1 MKFDVLVVTASNEA
15 QARGYRA
22 MVAPLVGAL
31 AKKILVVPDPGG
43 KRVGSL
49 GSTVGVL
56 KKLGDVSKMRVLVC
70 HSGGDSKRLP
80 SYAAIGKAFVPVPD
94 GRGKT
99 VSLFERIVANM
110 EQLRLP
116 KSGVLVVCGDVAPE
130 FDFGLCDFS
139 KSGVTGVAYYD
150 SPEEGSRH
158 GVYVPGKL
166 ESKVGVVERNNST
179 LELQLKTRTSHI
191 GRDACPQASADGSE
205 SRPYQVKSFLQK
217 PSPAAAKAA
226 GAVCRGKVAV
236 DTGILWIDPTTAKK
250 IVAAGWKVGDI
261 YDEFARELLNGFAP
275 FHVNVVPR
283 CSFFH
288 IGSTRELLARLGK
301 GREWVE
307 GCAISRDEMKL
318 GGRNVV
324 TFVPREFGP
333 INLAE
338 GECLTCLPVDGKW
351 IPIRY
356 RVEDDFKSDGK
367 WEKLKLGEI
376 MKKVDHKKL
385 LALRKVDDCITVEL
399 PLRIDFAGG
408 WSDTPPICYKMG
420 GAVFNA
426 AVTLNGVKP
435 VKVRVRRLATKE
447 VSVESV
453 DLGKSG
459 VLKSL
464 EEIRAP
470 KDPHDWCALVKSALT
485 VTKFD
490 FSRGGLDIKISAD
503 VPKGSGMGTSSILGA
518 ALVTALERVAGRK
531 PEWKR
536 VASLTLALEKEMA
549 TGGGWQDQIGGLVP
563 GAKLVVTKPG
573 ESQNPR
579 MSCVSAKSEAAF
591 SKFLKDR
598 ALLYF
603 TGRKRMA
610 RNILRGV
617 IGFFEEN
624 PDDIARSIVRRL
636 KSDAERAFKAVE
648 SCDWDSFCSAVN
660 DYWLSKKALD
670 PGSTNPLVE
679 LIIARMAPWISAV
692 SLCGAGGGGF
702 MFVIARSKDA
712 KAKIKSVLEKHPPI
726 KTGRFFDFEIAN

>member
-1 MKFDVLVVTASNEA
+1 MKFDILVVTASNEA

-22 MVAPLVGAL
+22 MVAPLVGSL
-31 AKKILVVPDPGG
+31 AEKILVVPDPGG

-56 KKLGDVSKMRVLVC
+56 RKLGDVSKRRVLIC

-94 GRGKT
+94 SRGKI

-130 FDFGLCDFS
+130 FDFGSCDFS

-158 GVYVPGKL
+158 GVYVPGN
-166 ESKVGVVERNNST
+166 GERV
-179 LELQLKTRTSHI
+179 R
-191 GRDACPQASADGSE
+191 A
-205 SRPYQVKSFLQK
+205 FLQK
-217 PSPAAAKAA
+217 PSPSAAKAA
-226 GAVCRGKVAV
+226 GAVCHGKVAV
-236 DTGILWIDPTTAKK
+236 DTGILWIDPATAKK

-333 INLAE
+333 IDLAE
-338 GECLTCLPVDGKW
+338 GECLTCLPVGGKW

-367 WEKLKLGEI
+367 WDKLKLGEI

-385 LALRKVDDCITVEL
+385 LALRKTEDCITVEL

-435 VKVRVRRLATKE
+435 VKVRVQRLAEKE
-447 VSVESV
+447 VHVESV

-464 EEIRAP
+464 AEIRAP

-490 FSRGGLDIKISAD
+490 FSRGGLDIRISAD

-531 PEWKR
+531 AEWKR

-563 GAKLVVTKPG
+563 GAHLISTTPG
-573 ESQNPR
+573 KGQNPR
-579 MSCVSAKSEAAF
+579 MSCVSPKSEAAF
-591 SKFLKDR
+591 AKFLKER

-636 KSDAERAFKAVE
+636 KSDAERAFRAVE

>member
-31 AKKILVVPDPGG
+31 AEKILVVPDPGG

-56 KKLGDVSKMRVLVC
+56 KKLGDVSKSRVLVC

-80 SYAAIGKAFVPVPD
+80 AYAAIGKAFVPVPD
-94 GRGKT
+94 SCGRT

-110 EQLRLP
+110 ERLKLP
-116 KSGVLVVCGDVAPE
+116 KGGVLVVCGDVAPE
-130 FDFGLCDFS
+130 FDFGSCDFS
-139 KSGVTGVAYYD
+139 KGGVTGVAYYD

-158 GVYVPGKL
+158 GVYVP
-166 ESKVGVVERNNST
+166 EN
-179 LELQLKTRTSHI
+179 
-191 GRDACPQASADGSE
+191 GRRLSAV
-205 SRPYQVKSFLQK
+205 RAFLQK
-217 PSPAAAKAA
+217 PLPSAAKSA
-226 GAVCRGKVAV
+226 GAVRRGKVAV
-236 DTGILWIDPTTAKK
+236 DTGILWIDPATAKK

-261 YDEFARELLNGFAP
+261 YDEFAHELLGGFAP

-307 GCAISRDEMKL
+307 GCAIPRGEMKL

-324 TFVPREFGP
+324 TFVPRELGP
-333 INLAE
+333 IDLAE
-338 GECLTCLPVDGKW
+338 GECLTCLPVGGKW
-351 IPIRY
+351 LPIRY

-367 WEKLKLGEI
+367 WDKLKLGEI

-385 LALRKVDDCITVEL
+385 LALRKAEDCITVEL

-435 VKVRVRRLATKE
+435 VKVRVRRLAERE
-447 VSVESV
+447 VRVESV

-464 EEIRAP
+464 AEIRAP

-490 FSRGGLDIKISAD
+490 FSHGGLDIKISAD

-518 ALVTALERVAGRK
+518 ALVTALERVAGRR

-563 GAKLVVTKPG
+563 GAHLVVTKLG
-573 ESQNPR
+573 KSQDPR
-579 MSCVSAKSEAAF
+579 MSRVSPRAEKAF
-591 SKFLKDR
+591 SKFLGDR

-610 RNILRGV
+610 RNVLRGV
-617 IGFFEEN
+617 LAFFAEN

-636 KSDAERAFKAVE
+636 KSDADRAFKAVE

-702 MFVIARSKDA
+702 MFVVARSKDA

-726 KTGRFFDFEIAN
+726 KSGRFFDFAIAKEQTV

>member
-1 MKFDVLVVTASNEA
+1 MKFDILVVTASNEA

-22 MVAPLVGAL
+22 MVAPLVGSL
-31 AKKILVVPDPGG
+31 AEKILVVPDPGG

-56 KKLGDVSKMRVLVC
+56 RKLGDVSKRRVLIC

-94 GRGKT
+94 SRGKT

-130 FDFGLCDFS
+130 FDFGSCDFS

-158 GVYVPGKL
+158 GVYVPGN
-166 ESKVGVVERNNST
+166 GERV
-179 LELQLKTRTSHI
+179 R
-191 GRDACPQASADGSE
+191 A
-205 SRPYQVKSFLQK
+205 FLQK
-217 PSPAAAKAA
+217 PSPSAAKAA
-226 GAVCRGKVAV
+226 GAVCHGKVAV
-236 DTGILWIDPTTAKK
+236 DTGILWIDPATAKK

-333 INLAE
+333 IDLAE
-338 GECLTCLPVDGKW
+338 GECLTCLPVGKKW

-367 WEKLKLGEI
+367 WDKLRLGEI

-385 LALRKVDDCITVEL
+385 LALRKTEDCITVEL

-435 VKVRVRRLATKE
+435 VKVRVRRLAKKE
-447 VSVESV
+447 VRVESV
-453 DLGKSG
+453 DLGKYG

-464 EEIRAP
+464 AEIRAP

-490 FSRGGLDIKISAD
+490 FSRGGLDIRISAD

-531 PEWKR
+531 AEWKR

-563 GAKLVVTKPG
+563 GAHLVSTTPG
-573 ESQNPR
+573 KSQNPR
-579 MSCVSAKSEAAF
+579 MSCVSPKSEAAF
-591 SKFLKDR
+591 AKFLKER

-702 MFVIARSKDA
+702 MFVVARSKDA

-726 KTGRFFDFEIAN
+726 KTGRFFDFEIAKE

>member
-22 MVAPLVGAL
+22 MVAPLVGSL
-31 AKKILVVPDPGG
+31 AEKILVVPDPGG

-56 KKLGDVSKMRVLVC
+56 RKLGDVSKRRVLIC

-94 GRGKT
+94 SRGKT

-110 EQLRLP
+110 EQLLLP

-130 FDFGLCDFS
+130 FDFSSCDFS

-150 SPEEGSRH
+150 SLEEGSRH
-158 GVYVPGKL
+158 GVYVPENG
-166 ESKVGVVERNNST
+166 ERV
-179 LELQLKTRTSHI
+179 R
-191 GRDACPQASADGSE
+191 A
-205 SRPYQVKSFLQK
+205 FLQK
-217 PSPAAAKAA
+217 PSPSAAKAA

-236 DTGILWIDPTTAKK
+236 DTGILWIDPATAKK

-261 YDEFARELLNGFAP
+261 YDEFARELLDGFAP

-333 INLAE
+333 IDLAE
-338 GECLTCLPVDGKW
+338 GECLTCLPVGGKW
-351 IPIRY
+351 LPIRY
-356 RVEDDFKSDGK
+356 HVEDDFKSDGK
-367 WEKLKLGEI
+367 WDKLKLGEI

-385 LALRKVDDCITVEL
+385 LALRKTEDCITVEL

-435 VKVRVRRLATKE
+435 VKVRVRRLAEKE
-447 VSVESV
+447 VHVESV

-464 EEIRAP
+464 AEIRAP

-490 FSRGGLDIKISAD
+490 FSCGGLDIRISAD

-531 PEWKR
+531 AEWKR

-563 GAKLVVTKPG
+563 GAHLISTTPG
-573 ESQNPR
+573 KGQNPR
-579 MSCVSAKSEAAF
+579 MSCVSPKSEAAF
-591 SKFLKDR
+591 AKFLKEC

-636 KSDAERAFKAVE
+636 KSDAERAFRAVE

>member
-1 MKFDVLVVTASNEA
+1 MKFDILVVTASNEA

-22 MVAPLVGAL
+22 MVAPLVGSL
-31 AKKILVVPDPGG
+31 AEKILVVPDPGG

-116 KSGVLVVCGDVAPE
+116 RSGVLVVCGDVAPE

-158 GVYVPGKL
+158 GVYVPEKL
-166 ESKVGVVERNNST
+166 ESKVGVGERNNST
-179 LELQLKTRTSHI
+179 LERQLKTRTSH
-191 GRDACPQASADGSE
+191 GAKGSNLSA
-205 SRPYQVKSFLQK
+205 VTSFLQK
-217 PSPAAAKAA
+217 PTPSAAKAA

-236 DTGILWIDPTTAKK
+236 DTGILWIDPATAKK
-250 IVAAGWKVGDI
+250 IIAAGWKIGDI

-288 IGSTRELLARLGK
+288 IGSTRELLARLGE

-307 GCAISRDEMKL
+307 GCAISRGEMKL

-324 TFVPREFGP
+324 TFVPREFGT
-333 INLAE
+333 IKLAE
-338 GECLTCLPVDGKW
+338 GECLTCLPVGGKW
-351 IPIRY
+351 IPIHY

-367 WEKLKLGEI
+367 WDMLKLGEI

-385 LALRKVDDCITVEL
+385 LELRKAEDCITVEL

-435 VKVRVRRLATKE
+435 VKVRVRRLAAKE

-459 VLKSL
+459 ILKSL
-464 EEIRAP
+464 DEIRAP

-518 ALVTALERVAGRK
+518 ALVTALERAAGRK
-531 PEWKR
+531 TEWKR

-563 GAKLVVTKPG
+563 GAHLVSTTPG
-573 ESQNPR
+573 KSQNPNLKR
-579 MSCVSAKSEAAF
+579 VSTKSEAAF

-624 PDDIARSIVRRL
+624 PDDIARSIVHRL

-702 MFVIARSKDA
+702 MFVVARSKDA

>member
-1 MKFDVLVVTASNEA
+1 MKFDILVVTASNEA

-22 MVAPLVGAL
+22 MVAPLVGSL
-31 AKKILVVPDPGG
+31 AEKILVVPDPGG

-56 KKLGDVSKMRVLVC
+56 KKLGDVSKMRVLIC

-94 GRGKT
+94 SCGKT

-130 FDFGLCDFS
+130 FDFGSCEFS
-139 KSGVTGVAYYD
+139 RSGVTGVAYYD

-158 GVYVPGKL
+158 GVYVPGNG
-166 ESKVGVVERNNST
+166 ERVTGNGEWGTGNGEWGTYPPSEASAEGTAGNVERV
-179 LELQLKTRTSHI
+179 R
-191 GRDACPQASADGSE
+191 A
-205 SRPYQVKSFLQK
+205 FLQK
-217 PSPAAAKAA
+217 PSPSAAKAA
-226 GAVCRGKVAV
+226 GAVHRGKVAV
-236 DTGILWIDPTTAKK
+236 DTGILWIDPATAKK
-250 IVAAGWKVGDI
+250 IVVAGWKVGDI
-261 YDEFARELLNGFAP
+261 YDEFARELLNGFAQ
-275 FHVNVVPR
+275 FHVNIVPR

-288 IGSTRELLARLGK
+288 IGSTRELLERLGM

-333 INLAE
+333 IDLSE
-338 GECLTCLPVDGKW
+338 GECLTCLPVGGKW

-367 WEKLKLGEI
+367 WDKLKLGEI

-385 LALRKVDDCITVEL
+385 LALRKTEDCIKVEL

-435 VKVRVRRLATKE
+435 VKVRVRRLADKE
-447 VSVESV
+447 VRVESV

-464 EEIRAP
+464 AEIRAP

-490 FSRGGLDIKISAD
+490 FSSGGLDIKISAD

-518 ALVTALERVAGRK
+518 ALVTALERAAGRK

-563 GAKLVVTKPG
+563 GAHLVSTTPG
-573 ESQNPR
+573 KSQNPSLKR
-579 MSCVSAKSEAAF
+579 VSAKSEAAL
-591 SKFLKDR
+591 SKFLNER

-617 IGFFEEN
+617 LGFFEEN

>member
-1 MKFDVLVVTASNEA
+1 MKFDILVVTASNEA

-22 MVAPLVGAL
+22 MVAQLVGAL
-31 AKKILVVPDPGG
+31 AEKILVVPDPGG

-56 KKLGDVSKMRVLVC
+56 KKLGDVSKKRVLIC

-94 GRGKT
+94 SRGKT

-130 FDFGLCDFS
+130 FDFGSCDFS

-166 ESKVGVVERNNST
+166 ESKVGVVERNNSA
-179 LELQLKTRTSHI
+179 LELQLETRTSH
-191 GRDACPQASADGSE
+191 GASKGSNL
-205 SRPYQVKSFLQK
+205 SAVTSFLQK
-217 PSPAAAKAA
+217 PTPSAAKAA
-226 GAVCRGKVAV
+226 GAVHRGKVAV
-236 DTGILWIDPTTAKK
+236 DTGILWIDPATAKK
-250 IVAAGWKVGDI
+250 IVVAGWKVGDI

-275 FHVNVVPR
+275 FHVNIVPR

-288 IGSTRELLARLGK
+288 IGSTRELLERLGM

-333 INLAE
+333 IDLSE
-338 GECLTCLPVDGKW
+338 GECLTCLPVGGKW

-367 WEKLKLGEI
+367 WDRLKLGEI

-385 LALRKVDDCITVEL
+385 LTLRKTENCITVEL

-435 VKVRVRRLATKE
+435 VKVRVRRLADKE
-447 VSVESV
+447 VRVESV

-464 EEIRAP
+464 AEILAP

-518 ALVTALERVAGRK
+518 ALVTALERAAGRK

-563 GAKLVVTKPG
+563 GAHLVSTTPG
-573 ESQNPR
+573 KSQNPSLKR
-579 MSCVSAKSEAAF
+579 VSAKSEAAL
-591 SKFLKDR
+591 SKFLNER

-712 KAKIKSVLEKHPPI
+712 RAKIKSVLEKHPPI

>member
-31 AKKILVVPDPGG
+31 AEKILVVPDPGG

-56 KKLGDVSKMRVLVC
+56 KKLGDVSKSRVLVC

-80 SYAAIGKAFVPVPD
+80 AYAAIGKAFVPVPD
-94 GRGKT
+94 SCGRT

-110 EQLRLP
+110 ERLKLP
-116 KSGVLVVCGDVAPE
+116 KGGVLVVCGDVAPE
-130 FDFGLCDFS
+130 FDFGSCDFS
-139 KSGVTGVAYYD
+139 KGGVTGVAYYD

-158 GVYVPGKL
+158 GVYVP
-166 ESKVGVVERNNST
+166 EN
-179 LELQLKTRTSHI
+179 
-191 GRDACPQASADGSE
+191 GRRLSAV
-205 SRPYQVKSFLQK
+205 RAFLQK
-217 PSPAAAKAA
+217 PSPSAAKSA
-226 GAVCRGKVAV
+226 GAVRRGKVAV
-236 DTGILWIDPTTAKK
+236 DTGILWIDPATAKK

-261 YDEFARELLNGFAP
+261 YDEFAHELLGGFAP

-307 GCAISRDEMKL
+307 GCAIPRGEMKL

-324 TFVPREFGP
+324 TFVPRELGP
-333 INLAE
+333 IDLAE
-338 GECLTCLPVDGKW
+338 GECLTCLPVGGKW
-351 IPIRY
+351 LPIRY

-367 WEKLKLGEI
+367 WDKLKLGEI
-376 MKKVDHKKL
+376 MKKVDHRKL
-385 LALRKVDDCITVEL
+385 LALRKAEDCATVEL

-435 VKVRVRRLATKE
+435 VKVRVRRLAERE
-447 VSVESV
+447 VRVESV

-464 EEIRAP
+464 AEIRAP

-490 FSRGGLDIKISAD
+490 FSHGGLDIKISAD

-518 ALVTALERVAGRK
+518 ALVTALERVAGRR

-536 VASLTLALEKEMA
+536 VASLTLALEREMA

-563 GAKLVVTKPG
+563 GAHLVVTKPG
-573 ESQNPR
+573 KSQDPR
-579 MSCVSAKSEAAF
+579 MSRVSPRAEKAF
-591 SKFLKDR
+591 SKFLGDR

-610 RNILRGV
+610 RNVLRGV
-617 IGFFEEN
+617 LAFFAED

-702 MFVIARSKDA
+702 MFVVARSKDA

-726 KTGRFFDFEIAN
+726 KSGRFFDFEIAE

>member
-22 MVAPLVGAL
+22 MVAPLVGSL
-31 AKKILVVPDPGG
+31 AEKILVVPDPGG

-56 KKLGDVSKMRVLVC
+56 KKLGDVSKSRVLIC

-94 GRGKT
+94 SRGKT

-116 KSGVLVVCGDVAPE
+116 KGGVLVVCGDVAPE
-130 FDFGLCDFS
+130 FDFGSCDFS

-158 GVYVPGKL
+158 GVYVP
-166 ESKVGVVERNNST
+166 EN
-179 LELQLKTRTSHI
+179 TRSL
-191 GRDACPQASADGSE
+191 SA
-205 SRPYQVKSFLQK
+205 VTSFLQK

-226 GAVCRGKVAV
+226 GALCRGKVAV
-236 DTGILWIDPTTAKK
+236 DTGILWIDPATAKK

-261 YDEFARELLNGFAP
+261 YDEFARELLDGFAP

-307 GCAISRDEMKL
+307 GCSIPRAEMKL

-324 TFVPREFGP
+324 TFVPGEFGP
-333 INLAE
+333 IDLAE
-338 GECLTCLPVDGKW
+338 GECLTCLPVGKKW
-351 IPIRY
+351 IPVRY

-385 LALRKVDDCITVEL
+385 LALRKAEDCIIVEL

-435 VKVRVRRLATKE
+435 VKVRVSRLAERE
-447 VSVESV
+447 VRVESV
-453 DLGKSG
+453 DLGQSG

-464 EEIRAP
+464 AEIRAP

-518 ALVTALERVAGRK
+518 SLVTALERVAGRK
-531 PEWKR
+531 AEWKR

-563 GAKLVVTKPG
+563 GAHFVSTKPG
-573 ESQNPR
+573 KRQDPSLKR
-579 MSCVSAKSEAAF
+579 VSPKSEAAF
-591 SKFLKDR
+591 AKFLKER

-702 MFVIARSKDA
+702 MFVVARSKDA
-712 KAKIKSVLEKHPPI
+712 KAKIRSVLENHPPI
-726 KTGRFFDFEIAN
+726 RTGRFFDFEIAE

>member
-22 MVAPLVGAL
+22 MVAPLVGLL
-31 AKKILVVPDPGG
+31 AEKILVVPDPGG

-56 KKLGDVSKMRVLVC
+56 KKLGDVSKQRVLIC

-94 GRGKT
+94 SRGKT

-130 FDFGLCDFS
+130 FDFGSCDFS

-150 SPEEGSRH
+150 SPDEGSRH
-158 GVYVPGKL
+158 GVYVPEKG
-166 ESKVGVVERNNST
+166 ERGTGNGERNRPLRGFATHGEANTPS
-179 LELQLKTRTSHI
+179 E
-191 GRDACPQASADGSE
+191 ASAEGTAGNGE
-205 SRPYQVKSFLQK
+205 RVRAFLQK
-217 PSPAAAKAA
+217 PSPSEAKAA
-226 GAVCRGKVAV
+226 GAVHRGKVAV
-236 DTGILWIDPTTAKK
+236 DTGILWIDPATAEK
-250 IVAAGWKVGDI
+250 IVSAGWKVGDI
-261 YDEFARELLNGFAP
+261 YDEFARELLDGFAP

-288 IGSTRELLARLGK
+288 IGSTRELLVRLGK

-333 INLAE
+333 VELAE
-338 GECLTCLPVDGKW
+338 GECLTCLPVGKKW
-351 IPIRY
+351 IPVRY

-385 LALRKVDDCITVEL
+385 LALRKADDCITVEL

-435 VKVRVRRLATKE
+435 VKVRVSRLAAKE
-447 VSVESV
+447 VHVESV

-464 EEIRAP
+464 AEIRAP

-563 GAKLVVTKPG
+563 GAHLVVTKPG
-573 ESQNPR
+573 KSQDPR
-579 MSCVSAKSEAAF
+579 MSCVSVKSEAAF

-702 MFVIARSKDA
+702 MFVVARSKDA

-726 KTGRFFDFEIAN
+726 KTGRFFDFEIAD

>member
-1 MKFDVLVVTASNEA
+1 MKFDILVVTASNEA

-22 MVAPLVGAL
+22 MVAPLVGSL
-31 AKKILVVPDPGG
+31 AEKILVVPDPGG

-56 KKLGDVSKMRVLVC
+56 RKLGDVSKRRVLIC

-94 GRGKT
+94 SRGKT

-130 FDFGLCDFS
+130 FDFGSCDFS

-158 GVYVPGKL
+158 GVYVPGN
-166 ESKVGVVERNNST
+166 GERV
-179 LELQLKTRTSHI
+179 R
-191 GRDACPQASADGSE
+191 A
-205 SRPYQVKSFLQK
+205 FLQK
-217 PSPAAAKAA
+217 PSPSAAKAA
-226 GAVCRGKVAV
+226 GAVCHGKVAV
-236 DTGILWIDPTTAKK
+236 DTGILWIDPATAKK

-333 INLAE
+333 IDLAE
-338 GECLTCLPVDGKW
+338 GECLTCLPVGGKW

-367 WEKLKLGEI
+367 WDKLKLGEI

-385 LALRKVDDCITVEL
+385 LALRKTEDCITVEL

-435 VKVRVRRLATKE
+435 VKVRVRRLAEKE
-447 VSVESV
+447 VHVESV

-464 EEIRAP
+464 AEISAP

-490 FSRGGLDIKISAD
+490 FSRGGLDIRISAD

-531 PEWKR
+531 AEWKR

-563 GAKLVVTKPG
+563 GAHLISTTPG
-573 ESQNPR
+573 KGQNPR
-579 MSCVSAKSEAAF
+579 MSCVSPKSEAAF
-591 SKFLKDR
+591 AKFLKER

-636 KSDAERAFKAVE
+636 KSDAERAFRAVE
-648 SCDWDSFCSAVN
+648 SCDWNSFCSAVN

>member
-1 MKFDVLVVTASNEA
+1 MKFDILVVTASNEA

-22 MVAPLVGAL
+22 MVAPLVGSL
-31 AKKILVVPDPGG
+31 AEKILVVPDPGG

-56 KKLGDVSKMRVLVC
+56 RKLGDVSKRRVLIC

-94 GRGKT
+94 SRGKT

-130 FDFGLCDFS
+130 FDFGSCDFS

-158 GVYVPGKL
+158 GVYVPGN
-166 ESKVGVVERNNST
+166 GERV
-179 LELQLKTRTSHI
+179 R
-191 GRDACPQASADGSE
+191 A
-205 SRPYQVKSFLQK
+205 FLQK
-217 PSPAAAKAA
+217 PSPSAAKAA
-226 GAVCRGKVAV
+226 GAVCHGKVAV
-236 DTGILWIDPTTAKK
+236 DTGILWIDPATAKK

-333 INLAE
+333 IDLAE
-338 GECLTCLPVDGKW
+338 GECLTCLPVGGKW

-367 WEKLKLGEI
+367 WDKLKLGEI

-385 LALRKVDDCITVEL
+385 LALRKTEDCITVEL

-435 VKVRVRRLATKE
+435 VKVRVRRLAEKE
-447 VSVESV
+447 VHVESV

-464 EEIRAP
+464 AEIRAP

-490 FSRGGLDIKISAD
+490 FSRGGLDIRISAD

-531 PEWKR
+531 AEWKR

-563 GAKLVVTKPG
+563 GAHLISTTPG
-573 ESQNPR
+573 KGQNPR
-579 MSCVSAKSEAAF
+579 MSCVSPKSEAAF
-591 SKFLKDR
+591 AKFLKER

-636 KSDAERAFKAVE
+636 KSDAERAFRAVE
-648 SCDWDSFCSAVN
+648 SCDWNSFCSAVN

>member
-31 AKKILVVPDPGG
+31 AEKILVVPDPGG

-56 KKLGDVSKMRVLVC
+56 KKLGDVSKSRVLVC

-80 SYAAIGKAFVPVPD
+80 AYAAIGKAFVPVPD
-94 GRGKT
+94 SCGRT

-110 EQLRLP
+110 ERLKLP
-116 KSGVLVVCGDVAPE
+116 KGGVLVVCGDVAPE
-130 FDFGLCDFS
+130 FDFGSCDFS
-139 KSGVTGVAYYD
+139 KGGVTGVAYYD

-158 GVYVPGKL
+158 GVYVP
-166 ESKVGVVERNNST
+166 EN
-179 LELQLKTRTSHI
+179 
-191 GRDACPQASADGSE
+191 GRRLSAV
-205 SRPYQVKSFLQK
+205 RAFLQK
-217 PSPAAAKAA
+217 PSPSAAKSA
-226 GAVCRGKVAV
+226 GAVRRGKVAV
-236 DTGILWIDPTTAKK
+236 DTGILWIDPATAKK

-261 YDEFARELLNGFAP
+261 YDEFAHELLGGFAP

-307 GCAISRDEMKL
+307 GCAIPRGEMKL

-324 TFVPREFGP
+324 TFVPRELGP
-333 INLAE
+333 IDLAE
-338 GECLTCLPVDGKW
+338 GECLTCLPVGGKW
-351 IPIRY
+351 LPIRY

-376 MKKVDHKKL
+376 MKRVDHKKL
-385 LALRKVDDCITVEL
+385 LALRKAEDCITVEL

-435 VKVRVRRLATKE
+435 VKVRVRRLAERE
-447 VSVESV
+447 VRVESV

-464 EEIRAP
+464 AEIRAP

-490 FSRGGLDIKISAD
+490 FSHGGLDIKISAD

-518 ALVTALERVAGRK
+518 ALVTALERVAGRR

-563 GAKLVVTKPG
+563 GAHLVVTKPG
-573 ESQNPR
+573 KSQDPR
-579 MSCVSAKSEAAF
+579 MSRVSPRAEKAF
-591 SKFLKDR
+591 SKFLGDR

-610 RNILRGV
+610 RNVLRGV
-617 IGFFEEN
+617 LAFFAEN

-702 MFVIARSKDA
+702 MFVVARSKDA

-726 KTGRFFDFEIAN
+726 KSGRFFDFEIAE

>member
-1 MKFDVLVVTASNEA
+1 MKFDILVVTASNEA

-22 MVAPLVGAL
+22 MVAPLVGTL
-31 AKKILVVPDPGG
+31 AEKILVVPDPGG

-49 GSTVGVL
+49 GSTVCVL
-56 KKLGDVSKMRVLVC
+56 KKLGDVSKSRVLIC

-94 GRGKT
+94 SRGKT

-130 FDFGLCDFS
+130 FDFGSCDFS

-158 GVYVPGKL
+158 GVYVPGN
-166 ESKVGVVERNNST
+166 GERV
-179 LELQLKTRTSHI
+179 R
-191 GRDACPQASADGSE
+191 A
-205 SRPYQVKSFLQK
+205 FLQK
-217 PSPAAAKAA
+217 PSPSAAKAA
-226 GAVCRGKVAV
+226 GAVCHGKVAV
-236 DTGILWIDPTTAKK
+236 DTGILWIDPATAKK

-333 INLAE
+333 IDLAE
-338 GECLTCLPVDGKW
+338 GECLTCLPVGGKW

-367 WEKLKLGEI
+367 WDKLKLGEI
-376 MKKVDHKKL
+376 MKKVDHRKL
-385 LALRKVDDCITVEL
+385 LALRKTEDCITVEL

-435 VKVRVRRLATKE
+435 VKVRVRRLAEKE
-447 VSVESV
+447 VRVESV

-464 EEIRAP
+464 AEIRAP

-490 FSRGGLDIKISAD
+490 FSRGGLDIRISAD

-531 PEWKR
+531 AEWKR
-536 VASLTLALEKEMA
+536 VTSLTLALEKEMA
-549 TGGGWQDQIGGLVP
+549 TGGGWQDQIGGLVLGAHLVSTTP
-563 GAKLVVTKPG
+563 GK
-573 ESQNPR
+573 SQNPNLKR
-579 MSCVSAKSEAAF
+579 VSLKSEAAF
-591 SKFLKDR
+591 AKFLKER

-726 KTGRFFDFEIAN
+726 KTGRFFDFDIAKE

>member
-31 AKKILVVPDPGG
+31 AEKILVVPDPGG

-56 KKLGDVSKMRVLVC
+56 KNLGDVSKKRVLIC

-94 GRGKT
+94 SHGKT

-110 EQLRLP
+110 EHLKLP
-116 KSGVLVVCGDVAPE
+116 KGGVLVVCGDVAPE
-130 FDFGLCDFS
+130 FDFGSCDFS

-150 SPEEGSRH
+150 SPEEGLRH
-158 GVYVPGKL
+158 GVYVP
-166 ESKVGVVERNNST
+166 ESGEWVTYSPSEASRRRRCPSRGGNGERV
-179 LELQLKTRTSHI
+179 R
-191 GRDACPQASADGSE
+191 A
-205 SRPYQVKSFLQK
+205 FLQK
-217 PSPAAAKAA
+217 PSPSAAKAA

-236 DTGILWIDPTTAKK
+236 DTGILWIDSATAKK

-261 YDEFARELLNGFAP
+261 YDEFARELLDGFAP
-275 FHVNVVPR
+275 FHVNIVP
-283 CSFFH
+283 CCTFFH

-307 GCAISRDEMKL
+307 GCAIPRDEMKL

-324 TFVPREFGP
+324 TFVPREFGS

-338 GECLTCLPVDGKW
+338 GECLTCLPVGKKW
-351 IPIRY
+351 IPVRY
-356 RVEDDFKSDGK
+356 RVEDDFKSDGR

-376 MKKVDHKKL
+376 MKKVDHSKL
-385 LALRKVDDCITVEL
+385 LALREADEGVTVEL

-408 WSDTPPICYKMG
+408 WSDTPPICEEMG

-426 AVTLNGVKP
+426 AVTLNGMKP
-435 VKVRVRRLATKE
+435 VKACVRRIAEKEVRV
-447 VSVESV
+447 EST

-459 VLKSL
+459 VLTSL
-464 EEIRAP
+464 DEIRAP

-485 VTKFD
+485 VTSFG
-490 FSRGGLDIKISAD
+490 FAGGGLDISISAD

-518 ALVTALERVAGRK
+518 ALVTALERVAGRTAD
-531 PEWKR
+531 WKR
-536 VASLTLALEKEMA
+536 VSALTLALEREMA
-549 TGGGWQDQIGGLVP
+549 TGGGWQDQIGGLLP
-563 GAKLVVTKPG
+563 GAKLVTTKPG
-573 ESQNPR
+573 KRQNPFENR
-579 MSCVSAKSEAAF
+579 VSPRAEAAF
-591 SKFLKDR
+591 AAFLKDR

-636 KSDAERAFKAVE
+636 KDDAMRAFDAVE
-648 SCDWDSFCSAVN
+648 AEDWEKFCSAVN
-660 DYWLSKKALD
+660 DYGLSKKALD

-679 LIIARMAPWISAV
+679 LIIARMAPWVSAV

-702 MFVIARSKDA
+702 MFVVARSKEA
-712 KAKIKSVLEKHPPI
+712 KAKIRAVLENHPPVRS
-726 KTGRFFDFEIAN
+726 GRFFDFEIAT

>member
-1 MKFDVLVVTASNEA
+1 MSRFDLVVVTASNEA

-22 MVAPLVGAL
+22 MLAPLVGSL
-31 AKKILVVPDPGG
+31 AEKILVVPDPGG
-43 KRVGSL
+43 RRVGSL
-49 GSTVGVL
+49 GSTVEVLRKIGGV
-56 KKLGDVSKMRVLVC
+56 GGRRVLVC

-80 SYAAIGKAFVPVPD
+80 AYAAIGKAFVPVPC
-94 GRGKT
+94 GGKT

-110 EQLRLP
+110 EHLRLP
-116 KSGVLVVCGDVAPE
+116 AEGMLVVCGDVAPE
-130 FDFGLCDFS
+130 FDFGSCDFS
-139 KSGVTGVAYYD
+139 KGGVTGVAYYD

-158 GVYVPGKL
+158 GVYVPEKG
-166 ESKVGVVERNNST
+166 ERISGNG
-179 LELQLKTRTSHI
+179 ERV
-191 GRDACPQASADGSE
+191 RA
-205 SRPYQVKSFLQK
+205 FLQK
-217 PSPAAAKAA
+217 PSLSEAKAA
-226 GAVCRGKVAV
+226 GALCRGKVAV
-236 DTGILWIDPTTAKK
+236 DTGILWIDTATAKK

-261 YDEFARELLNGFAP
+261 YDEFAKELLGGFAP
-275 FHVNVVPR
+275 FHVNIVPR

-307 GCAISRDEMKL
+307 GCAIPREEMKL

-333 INLAE
+333 VELAE
-338 GECLTCLPVDGKW
+338 GECLTCLPVGGKW
-351 IPIRY
+351 LPIRY
-356 RVEDDFKSDGK
+356 RVEDDFKTDGK
-367 WEKLKLGEI
+367 WEKLGLGEV
-376 MKKVDHKKL
+376 MKKIDHRKL
-385 LALRKVDDCITVEL
+385 LALRKAEDCISVEL

-408 WSDTPPICYKMG
+408 WSDTPPICYRMG

-435 VKVRVRRLATKE
+435 VKVRVRRIAERE
-447 VSVESV
+447 VRVESM

-464 EEIRAP
+464 SEIRAA

-490 FSRGGLDIKISAD
+490 FSRGGLDIRISAD

-536 VASLTLALEKEMA
+536 ISALTLALEKEMA

-563 GAKLVVTKPG
+563 GAKLVFTKPG
-573 ESQNPR
+573 KGQSPGLR
-579 MSCVSAKSEAAF
+579 RVSPKSEAAF
-591 SKFLKDR
+591 SKFLGER

-702 MFVIARSKDA
+702 MFVVARSKEA
-712 KAKIKSVLEKHPPI
+712 KAKIRSVLEKHPPVR
-726 KTGRFFDFEIAN
+726 TGRFFDFEIAT

>member
-31 AKKILVVPDPGG
+31 AEKILVVPDPGG

-56 KKLGDVSKMRVLVC
+56 KKLGDVSKSRVLIC

-80 SYAAIGKAFVPVPD
+80 AYAAIGKAFVPVPD
-94 GRGKT
+94 SRGRT

-110 EQLRLP
+110 ERLKLP
-116 KSGVLVVCGDVAPE
+116 KGGVLVVCGDVAPE
-130 FDFGLCDFS
+130 FDFGSCDFS
-139 KSGVTGVAYYD
+139 KGGVTGVAYYD

-158 GVYVPGKL
+158 GVYVPEKL
-166 ESKVGVVERNNST
+166 ES
-179 LELQLKTRTSHI
+179 KTRTSHV
-191 GRDACPQASADGSE
+191 GRDACPQASADGLE
-205 SRPYQVKSFLQK
+205 NRPYQVKAFLQK
-217 PSPAAAKAA
+217 PSPSVAKSA
-226 GAVCRGKVAV
+226 GAVRRGKVAV
-236 DTGILWIDPTTAKK
+236 DTGILWIDPATAKK

-261 YDEFARELLNGFAP
+261 YDEFAHELLGGFAP

-307 GCAISRDEMKL
+307 GCAISRGEMKL

-324 TFVPREFGP
+324 TFVPRECGP
-333 INLAE
+333 IELAE
-338 GECLTCLPVDGKW
+338 GECLTCLPVGKKW

-367 WEKLKLGEI
+367 WDKLKLGEL

-385 LALRKVDDCITVEL
+385 LALRKSDDCITVEL

-408 WSDTPPICYKMG
+408 WSDTPPICFKMG

-426 AVTLNGVKP
+426 AVVLEGVKP
-435 VKVRVRRLATKE
+435 VKVCVRRLRERE
-447 VSVESV
+447 VRVESV

-464 EEIRAP
+464 AEIRAP

-490 FSRGGLDIKISAD
+490 FSRGGLEIAISAD

-518 ALVTALERVAGRK
+518 ALVEALERIAGRK

-563 GAKLVVTKPG
+563 GAKLVETKPG
-573 ESQNPR
+573 KGQNP
-579 MSCVSAKSEAAF
+579 SLKSVSRNSAAAF
-591 SKFLKDR
+591 SRFLKDR
-598 ALLYF
+598 SLLYF

-624 PDDIARSIVRRL
+624 PDDIAHSIVRRL
-636 KSDAERAFKAVE
+636 KGDAVRAFKAVE

-702 MFVIARSKDA
+702 MFVIARSKEA

-726 KTGRFFDFEIAN
+726 KSGRFFDFEIAT

>member
-1 MKFDVLVVTASNEA
+1 MKFDILVVTASNEA

-22 MVAPLVGAL
+22 MVAPLVGSL
-31 AKKILVVPDPGG
+31 AEKILVVPDPGG

-56 KKLGDVSKMRVLVC
+56 RKLGDVSKRRVLIC

-94 GRGKT
+94 SRGKT

-130 FDFGLCDFS
+130 FDFGSCDFS

-158 GVYVPGKL
+158 GVYVPGN
-166 ESKVGVVERNNST
+166 GERV
-179 LELQLKTRTSHI
+179 R
-191 GRDACPQASADGSE
+191 A
-205 SRPYQVKSFLQK
+205 FLQK
-217 PSPAAAKAA
+217 PSPSAAKAA
-226 GAVCRGKVAV
+226 GAVCHGKVAV
-236 DTGILWIDPTTAKK
+236 DTGILWIDPATAKK

-333 INLAE
+333 IDLAE
-338 GECLTCLPVDGKW
+338 GECLTCLPVGGKW

-367 WEKLKLGEI
+367 WDKLKLGEI

-385 LALRKVDDCITVEL
+385 LALRKTEDCITVEL

-435 VKVRVRRLATKE
+435 VKVRVRRLAEKE
-447 VSVESV
+447 VHVESV

-464 EEIRAP
+464 AEIRAP

-485 VTKFD
+485 VTKFN
-490 FSRGGLDIKISAD
+490 FSRGGLDIRISAD

-531 PEWKR
+531 AEWKR

-563 GAKLVVTKPG
+563 GAHLISTTPG
-573 ESQNPR
+573 KGQNPR
-579 MSCVSAKSEAAF
+579 MSCVSPKSEAAF
-591 SKFLKDR
+591 AKFLKER

-636 KSDAERAFKAVE
+636 KSDAERAFRAVE

-702 MFVIARSKDA
+702 MFVVARSKDA
-712 KAKIKSVLEKHPPI
+712 KAKIKSVLVKHPPI

>member
-1 MKFDVLVVTASNEA
+1 ML
-15 QARGYRA
+15 
-22 MVAPLVGAL
+22 L
-31 AKKILVVPDPGG
+31 
-43 KRVGSL
+43 
-49 GSTVGVL
+49 
-56 KKLGDVSKMRVLVC
+56 
-70 HSGGDSKRLP
+70 
-80 SYAAIGKAFVPVPD
+80 
-94 GRGKT
+94 
-99 VSLFERIVANM
+99 
-110 EQLRLP
+110 
-116 KSGVLVVCGDVAPE
+116 
-130 FDFGLCDFS
+130 
-139 KSGVTGVAYYD
+139 
-150 SPEEGSRH
+150 
-158 GVYVPGKL
+158 
-166 ESKVGVVERNNST
+166 
-179 LELQLKTRTSHI
+179 
-191 GRDACPQASADGSE
+191 
-205 SRPYQVKSFLQK
+205 
-217 PSPAAAKAA
+217 
-226 GAVCRGKVAV
+226 
-236 DTGILWIDPTTAKK
+236 
-250 IVAAGWKVGDI
+250 VAA
-261 YDEFARELLNGFAP
+261 EELLGGFAP

-307 GCAISRDEMKL
+307 GCAIPRDEMKL
-318 GGRNVV
+318 GGKNVV

-333 INLAE
+333 IELAE
-338 GECLTCLPVDGKW
+338 GECLTCLPVGKKW
-351 IPIRY
+351 IPVCY

-376 MKKVDHKKL
+376 MKRVDHKKL
-385 LALRKVDDCITVEL
+385 LALRKAEDCITVEL

-435 VKVRVRRLATKE
+435 VKVRVRRLAERE
-447 VSVESV
+447 VRVESV

-464 EEIRAP
+464 AEIRAP

-490 FSRGGLDIKISAD
+490 FSHGGLDIKISAD

-518 ALVTALERVAGRK
+518 ALVTALERVAGRR

-563 GAKLVVTKPG
+563 GAHLVVTKPG
-573 ESQNPR
+573 KSQDPR
-579 MSCVSAKSEAAF
+579 MSRVSPRAEKAF
-591 SKFLKDR
+591 SKFLGDR

-610 RNILRGV
+610 RNVLRGV
-617 IGFFEEN
+617 LAFFAEN

-702 MFVIARSKDA
+702 MFVVARSKDA

-726 KTGRFFDFEIAN
+726 KSGRFFDFEIAE

>member
-1 MKFDVLVVTASNEA
+1 MKFDILVVTASNEA

-22 MVAPLVGAL
+22 MVAPLVGSL
-31 AKKILVVPDPGG
+31 AEKILVVPDPGG
-43 KRVGSL
+43 RRVGSL

-56 KKLGDVSKMRVLVC
+56 RKLGDVSKKRVLVC

-80 SYAAIGKAFVPVPD
+80 AYAAIGKAFVPVP
-94 GRGKT
+94 GGCGKT
-99 VSLFERIVANM
+99 VSLFERIVSNM
-110 EQLRLP
+110 ERLKLP
-116 KSGVLVVCGDVAPE
+116 RGGVLVVCGDVAPE
-130 FDFGLCDFS
+130 FDFDSCDFS
-139 KSGVTGVAYYD
+139 KGGVTGVAYYD
-150 SPEEGSRH
+150 SPDEGSRH

-166 ESKVGVVERNNST
+166 VSKVGGGERDVST
-179 LELQLKTRTSHI
+179 LELKLETRTSQ
-191 GRDACPQASADGSE
+191 GRTNGCSLSA
-205 SRPYQVKSFLQK
+205 VHAFLQK
-217 PSPAAAKAA
+217 PSPSEAKEA
-226 GAVCRGKVAV
+226 GATWRGKVAV
-236 DTGILWIDPTTAKK
+236 DTGILWIDPATAKK
-250 IVAAGWKVGDI
+250 IASAGWKVGDI
-261 YDEFARELLNGFAP
+261 YDEFTHELLGGFAP

-288 IGSTRELLARLGK
+288 IGSTSELLAQLGR

-307 GCAISRDEMKL
+307 GCATPRDEMKL

-324 TFVPREFGP
+324 TFVPRDYGSVE
-333 INLAE
+333 LAE
-338 GECLTCLPVDGKW
+338 GECLTCLPIGKKW
-351 IPIRY
+351 IPLRY

-367 WEKLKLGEI
+367 WEKLGLGEI
-376 MKKVDHKKL
+376 MKKIDHKRL
-385 LALRKVDDCITVEL
+385 LALRKVEDCITVEL

-435 VKVRVRRLATKE
+435 VKVRVRRLDEKE
-447 VSVESV
+447 VRVESV

-464 EEIRAP
+464 AEIRAP

-490 FSRGGLDIKISAD
+490 FSCGGLGIRISAD

-518 ALVTALERVAGRK
+518 ALVSALERVAGRK
-531 PEWKR
+531 VEWKR
-536 VASLTLALEKEMA
+536 VSALTLALEKEMA

-563 GAKLVVTKPG
+563 GVKLVSTKPG
-573 ESQNPR
+573 KSQDPGLR
-579 MSCVSAKSEAAF
+579 RVSPKSEAAF
-591 SKFLKDR
+591 AAFLKDR

-648 SCDWDSFCSAVN
+648 SCDWDAFCSAVN

-702 MFVIARSKDA
+702 MFVVARSKDA
-712 KAKIKSVLEKHPPI
+712 KAKIRSVLENHPPV
-726 KTGRFFDFEIAN
+726 KTGRFFDFEIAEE

>member
-1 MKFDVLVVTASNEA
+1 MKFDILVVTASNEA

-22 MVAPLVGAL
+22 MVAPLVGSL
-31 AKKILVVPDPGG
+31 AEKILVVPDPGG

-56 KKLGDVSKMRVLVC
+56 RKLGDVSKRRVLIC

-94 GRGKT
+94 SRGKT

-130 FDFGLCDFS
+130 FDFGSCDFS

-158 GVYVPGKL
+158 GVYVPGN
-166 ESKVGVVERNNST
+166 GERV
-179 LELQLKTRTSHI
+179 R
-191 GRDACPQASADGSE
+191 A
-205 SRPYQVKSFLQK
+205 FLQK
-217 PSPAAAKAA
+217 PSPSAAKAA
-226 GAVCRGKVAV
+226 GAVCHGKVAV
-236 DTGILWIDPTTAKK
+236 DTGILWIDPATAKK

-333 INLAE
+333 IDLAE
-338 GECLTCLPVDGKW
+338 GECLTCLPVGGKW

-367 WEKLKLGEI
+367 WDKLKLGEI

-385 LALRKVDDCITVEL
+385 LALRKTEDCITVEL

-435 VKVRVRRLATKE
+435 VKVRVRRLAEKE
-447 VSVESV
+447 VHVESV

-464 EEIRAP
+464 AEISAP

-490 FSRGGLDIKISAD
+490 FSRGGLDIRISAD

-531 PEWKR
+531 AEWKR

-563 GAKLVVTKPG
+563 GAHLISTTPG
-573 ESQNPR
+573 KGQNPR
-579 MSCVSAKSEAAF
+579 MSCVSPKSEAAF
-591 SKFLKDR
+591 AKFLKER

-636 KSDAERAFKAVE
+636 KSDAERAFRAVE

>member
-15 QARGYRA
+15 QARGYRV
-22 MVAPLVGAL
+22 MVAPLVGSL
-31 AKKILVVPDPGG
+31 AEKILVVPDPGG

-56 KKLGDVSKMRVLVC
+56 KKLGDVSKRRVLIC

-94 GRGKT
+94 SRGKT

-116 KSGVLVVCGDVAPE
+116 KGGVLVVCGDVAPE
-130 FDFGLCDFS
+130 FDFASCDFLE
-139 KSGVTGVAYYD
+139 SGVTGVAYYD

-158 GVYVPGKL
+158 GVYVPENG
-166 ESKVGVVERNNST
+166 ERNRPLRGFATHGEANTPS
-179 LELQLKTRTSHI
+179 E
-191 GRDACPQASADGSE
+191 ASAEGMGNGE
-205 SRPYQVKSFLQK
+205 RVRAFLQK

-236 DTGILWIDPTTAKK
+236 DTGILWIDPVTAKK

-307 GCAISRDEMKL
+307 GCAISRGEMKL
-318 GGRNVV
+318 GGKNVV

-333 INLAE
+333 IDLSE
-338 GECLTCLPVDGKW
+338 GECLTCLPVGGKW

-367 WEKLKLGEI
+367 WDKLKLGEI

-385 LALRKVDDCITVEL
+385 LALRKTEDCITVEL

-426 AVTLNGVKP
+426 AVTLNGVRP
-435 VKVRVRRLATKE
+435 VKVRVQRLAEKE
-447 VSVESV
+447 VHVESV

-464 EEIRAP
+464 AEIRAP

-490 FSRGGLDIKISAD
+490 FSCGGLDIRISAD

-518 ALVTALERVAGRK
+518 ALVTALERIAGRK

-563 GAKLVVTKPG
+563 GAHLVSTTPG
-573 ESQNPR
+573 KSQNPR
-579 MSCVSAKSEAAF
+579 MSRVSPKSEAAF
-591 SKFLKDR
+591 AKFLNER

-636 KSDAERAFKAVE
+636 KGDAERAFKAVE
-648 SCDWDSFCSAVN
+648 SCDWNSFCSAVN

-702 MFVIARSKDA
+702 MFVVARSKDA

-726 KTGRFFDFEIAN
+726 KTGRFFDFEIAKE

>member
-31 AKKILVVPDPGG
+31 AEKILVVPDPGG

-56 KKLGDVSKMRVLVC
+56 KKLGDVTKKSVLIC

-94 GRGKT
+94 SHGKT

-110 EQLRLP
+110 ERLRLP

-130 FDFGLCDFS
+130 FDFASCDFS

-158 GVYVPGKL
+158 GVYVPGNG
-166 ESKVGVVERNNST
+166 ERGTGNGEWGTYPPSEASAEGTAGNVERV
-179 LELQLKTRTSHI
+179 R
-191 GRDACPQASADGSE
+191 A
-205 SRPYQVKSFLQK
+205 FLQK
-217 PSPAAAKAA
+217 PSPSEAKAA

-236 DTGILWIDPTTAKK
+236 DTGILWIDPATAKK
-250 IVAAGWKVGDI
+250 IAAAGWKIGDI
-261 YDEFARELLNGFAP
+261 YDEFARELLDGFAP

-288 IGSTRELLARLGK
+288 IGSTRELLSRLGK

-338 GECLTCLPVDGKW
+338 GECLTCLPVGKKW

-385 LALRKVDDCITVEL
+385 LALRKADDCITVEL

-435 VKVRVRRLATKE
+435 VKVRVRRLAAKE
-447 VSVESV
+447 VLVESV
-453 DLGKSG
+453 DLGQSG

-464 EEIRAP
+464 AEIRAP

-518 ALVTALERVAGRK
+518 ALVSALERVAGRK

-579 MSCVSAKSEAAF
+579 ASRVSEKSEAAF

-702 MFVIARSKDA
+702 MFVVARSKAA
-712 KAKIKSVLEKHPPI
+712 KAKIRSVLENHPPI
-726 KTGRFFDFEIAN
+726 KTGRFFDFEIAE

>member
-1 MKFDVLVVTASNEA
+1 MKFDILVVTASNEA

-22 MVAPLVGAL
+22 MVAPLVGSL
-31 AKKILVVPDPGG
+31 AEKILVVPDPGG

-56 KKLGDVSKMRVLVC
+56 KKLGDVSKSRVLIC

-94 GRGKT
+94 CHGKT

-110 EQLRLP
+110 EQLQLP

-130 FDFGLCDFS
+130 FDFGSCEFS
-139 KSGVTGVAYYD
+139 RSGVTGVAYYD

-158 GVYVPGKL
+158 GVYVPKKL
-166 ESKVGVVERNNST
+166 ESKVGVGERNDST
-179 LELQLKTRTSHI
+179 LELQLKTRTSH
-191 GRDACPQASADGSE
+191 GASKGCNLSA
-205 SRPYQVKSFLQK
+205 VTAFLQK
-217 PSPAAAKAA
+217 PLPSAAKAA
-226 GAVCRGKVAV
+226 GAVHRGKVAV
-236 DTGILWIDPTTAKK
+236 DTGILWIDPATAKK
-250 IVAAGWKVGDI
+250 IVVAGWKVGDI

-275 FHVNVVPR
+275 FHVNIVPR

-288 IGSTRELLARLGK
+288 IGSTRELLERLGM

-333 INLAE
+333 IDLSE
-338 GECLTCLPVDGKW
+338 GECLTCLPVGGKW

-367 WEKLKLGEI
+367 WDKLKLGEI

-385 LALRKVDDCITVEL
+385 LALRKTEDCIKVEL

-435 VKVRVRRLATKE
+435 VKVRVRRLADKE
-447 VSVESV
+447 VRVESV

-464 EEIRAP
+464 AEIRAP

-490 FSRGGLDIKISAD
+490 FSSGGLDIKISAD

-518 ALVTALERVAGRK
+518 ALVTALERAAGRK

-563 GAKLVVTKPG
+563 GAHLVSTTPG
-573 ESQNPR
+573 KSQNPSLKR
-579 MSCVSAKSEAAF
+579 VSAKSEAAL
-591 SKFLKDR
+591 SKFLKER

-617 IGFFEEN
+617 IGFFDEN

-648 SCDWDSFCSAVN
+648 SCDWDSFCSAIN

-702 MFVIARSKDA
+702 MFVVARSKDA

>member
-1 MKFDVLVVTASNEA
+1 VKFDILVVTASNEA

-22 MVAPLVGAL
+22 MIAPLVGSL
-31 AKKILVVPDPGG
+31 AEKILVVPDPGG

-56 KKLGDVSKMRVLVC
+56 RKLGDVSKRRVLIC

-94 GRGKT
+94 SRGKT

-130 FDFGLCDFS
+130 FDFGSCDFS

-158 GVYVPGKL
+158 GVYVPGN
-166 ESKVGVVERNNST
+166 GERV
-179 LELQLKTRTSHI
+179 R
-191 GRDACPQASADGSE
+191 A
-205 SRPYQVKSFLQK
+205 FLQK
-217 PSPAAAKAA
+217 PSPSAAKAA

-236 DTGILWIDPTTAKK
+236 DTGILWIDPATAKK

-261 YDEFARELLNGFAP
+261 YDEFAHELLNGFAP

-333 INLAE
+333 IDLAE
-338 GECLTCLPVDGKW
+338 GECLTCLPVGGKW

-385 LALRKVDDCITVEL
+385 LALRKTEDCITVEL

-435 VKVRVRRLATKE
+435 VKVRVRRLAEKE
-447 VSVESV
+447 VHVESV

-464 EEIRAP
+464 AEIRAP

-485 VTKFD
+485 VTKID
-490 FSRGGLDIKISAD
+490 FSRGGLDIRISAD

-531 PEWKR
+531 AEWKR

-563 GAKLVVTKPG
+563 GAHLISTTPG
-573 ESQNPR
+573 KGQNPR
-579 MSCVSAKSEAAF
+579 MSCVSPKSEAAF
-591 SKFLKDR
+591 AKFLKER

>member
-22 MVAPLVGAL
+22 MVAPLVGSL
-31 AKKILVVPDPGG
+31 AEKILVVPDPGG

-56 KKLGDVSKMRVLVC
+56 RKLGDVSKRRVLIC

-94 GRGKT
+94 SRGKT

-130 FDFGLCDFS
+130 FDFGSCDFS

-158 GVYVPGKL
+158 GVYVPGN
-166 ESKVGVVERNNST
+166 GERV
-179 LELQLKTRTSHI
+179 R
-191 GRDACPQASADGSE
+191 A
-205 SRPYQVKSFLQK
+205 FLQK
-217 PSPAAAKAA
+217 PSPSAAKAA
-226 GAVCRGKVAV
+226 GAVCHGKVAV
-236 DTGILWIDPTTAKK
+236 DTGILWIDPATAKK

-333 INLAE
+333 IDLAE
-338 GECLTCLPVDGKW
+338 GECLTCLPVGGKW

-367 WEKLKLGEI
+367 WDKLKLGEI

-385 LALRKVDDCITVEL
+385 LALRKTEDCITVEL

-435 VKVRVRRLATKE
+435 VKVRVRRLAEKE
-447 VSVESV
+447 VHVESV

-464 EEIRAP
+464 AEIRAP

-490 FSRGGLDIKISAD
+490 FSCGGLDIRISAD

-531 PEWKR
+531 AEWKR

-563 GAKLVVTKPG
+563 GAHLISTTPG
-573 ESQNPR
+573 KGQNPR
-579 MSCVSAKSEAAF
+579 MSCVSPKSEAAF
-591 SKFLKDR
+591 AKFLKER

-636 KSDAERAFKAVE
+636 KSDAERAFRAVE

-702 MFVIARSKDA
+702 MFVVARSKDA

-726 KTGRFFDFEIAN
+726 KSGRFFDFEIAE